1 MGFAKALLDYSKS
14 GKSSK
19 TVNSQKVNNILA
31 ATSKKSFISALT
43 EIVGD
48 SEEREQ
54 IEKQFIAD
62 ICEIQK
68 KSSEVDPEYLNA
80 QIEKCRAKK
89 RDVIDLTLEGVISK
103 AELKFLIIQYDAEIK
118 ELFAKTESCKSR
130 YETYNKQISD
140 IREYIE
146 KTNDTCTIDIDSTDA
161 YAKLVREMISYETDC
176 LDVYLN
182 CVPFGFRLR
191 YHREK
196 TPHRHFQTIVV
207 DECTTINNNSM

>member
-1 MGFAKALLDYSKS
+1 MLRCSNRAAYGTEPHVCANGRHVGCNNGFI
-14 GKSSK
+14 
-19 TVNSQKVNNILA
+19 TENILKA
-31 ATSKKSFISALT
+31 CVRYVLMY
-43 EIVGD
+43 VR
-48 SEEREQ
+48 EEREQ